1 MPPIG
6 TAAPEA
12 DPAAPPSA
20 GSWPGYHWHLAEP
33 FMLRIAGL
41 PFDTVTDLVFP
52 RTAAWA
58 GEVLSGEDAAVAGR
72 ESLSGPLT
80 EAVGRCADEAVRRLL
95 VGLRRDVFNL
105 RPVREGPALDAAV
118 DALGAED
125 AATLL
130 RLVKNARCVAELR
143 ETGEDVLAA
152 ELRERRA
159 ALCRLAGL
167 PDLRLGMQLSSP
179 SLDRYADRYLSEL
192 GGKPGKRARRVE
204 RSVLEYLLRTA
215 CKTSPFSTL
224 TSVCV
229 GTFRPGAGAPLAVS
243 LTDGG
248 KRSAVRLNMA
258 ALDRLSATILADP
271 ELRADLPVRATG
283 GWQEHEDV
291 VRYLRRS
298 RVSGDG
304 DDTAA
309 KVDPLRETLFFL
321 PSGQV
326 MTDILA
332 EVSGERT
339 VRVRDLVNRLCR
351 LVRRGRADV
360 EADIEAYVGHL
371 LRLGLLEAPG
381 LKLDIHDLDPLGG
394 YHDGLLALDRP
405 WARALAGRLAAVAAN
420 VERFGTAGLEERRRL
435 LGSVREDL
443 VAAHAD
449 LGEPGEAA
457 PATLIYEDT
466 APHTAT
472 DGVAADTAIWERA
485 VLPDLRRLT
494 AMMPAFDTSVL
505 RRLVTRGYFRIRHGE
520 TGRCDDFLTFAHE
533 FHRDFFDNFLQ
544 RLMRHRRFPEGGGY
558 APHDNWFRQPEL
570 TAVDDAR
577 RTAAGDIAE
586 AYRALPHGAEELVL
600 DDAFPDRVAEALPAD
615 LGALQPRSFFLQIAD
630 DGDAPPAAVVNRV
643 YSGLTLLFSRFA
655 HLFAGEGEDDLAP
668 RLRQVLRSVQP
679 PGAVFAELKGGYDAT
694 NLNLHPA
701 VTDYEIV
708 CPGEVSSRPA
718 EARIGVDDL
727 AVCEDAATDRLIL
740 RSKRLGVEV
749 IPVYLGF
756 LLPGALPEVQQVL
769 LNFSYTGMAQLDL
782 WSGTGVPEPEEG
794 VVRLPRIRYG
804 SVVLARQQWSVRAD
818 RAPQRRAGEGD
829 AAWFLQWRRW
839 RRDNGIPRRVFLTT
853 PASGEYKP
861 LYVDFDSYL
870 CLTLVDAVVR
880 DNPGVLVMTEM
891 LPGPEQLCVH
901 HDGHPYVT
909 ELTVEIDGVRKEAP

>member
-6 TAAPEA
+6 TAAPSA
-12 DPAAPPSA
+12 TTATPPAASGA
-20 GSWPGYHWHLAEP
+20 EYDWRLAEP
-33 FMLRIAGL
+33 FMLRVAGL
-41 PFDTVTDLVFP
+41 PLDTVADLVFP
-52 RTAAWA
+52 DTMAWA
-58 GEVLSGEDAAVAGR
+58 REVLAAEDVAIVAR
-72 ESLSGPLT
+72 ETLADPLT
-80 EAVGRCADEAVRRLL
+80 EVVGRCTDDAVRRRL

-105 RPVREGPALDAAV
+105 RPVREGPAVDAAV
-118 DALGAED
+118 AALDPRD

-130 RLVKNARCVAELR
+130 RLVESARRMKELLG
-143 ETGEDVLAA
+143 TGEDLLAA

-159 ALCRLAGL
+159 ALHRLARE
-167 PDLRLGMQLSSP
+167 PDLRLGLQLSSP
-179 SLDRYADRYLSEL
+179 SLDRYADRYLSET
-192 GGKPGKRARRVE
+192 GDKPSKRARRVE

-224 TSVCV
+224 TSVSV
-229 GTFRPGAGAPLAVS
+229 GTFRPGAGAPLAVR
-243 LTDGG
+243 LAAEG

-258 ALDRLSATILADP
+258 VLDRLSATILADP

-298 RVSGDG
+298 RAGGDG
-304 DDTAA
+304 EDTAA

-321 PSGQV
+321 PSGRM

-332 EVSGERT
+332 EVSGGGT
-339 VRVRDLVNRLCR
+339 VRVRDLVDRLCG
-351 LVRRGRADV
+351 LVPRDRADV
-360 EADIEAYVGHL
+360 EVYVGHL
-371 LRLGLLEAPG
+371 LRLGLLETPG
-381 LKLDIHDLDPLGG
+381 LKLDIHDLDPLAG
-394 YHDGLLALDRP
+394 YRAGLLALDRP
-405 WARALAGRLAAVAAN
+405 WARSLAGRLATIAEA

-435 LGSVREDL
+435 LGSVREDI

-449 LGEPGEAA
+449 LGVADAQA

-466 APHTAT
+466 ALRTA
-472 DGVAADTAIWERA
+472 DVAADSEIWERA

-494 AMMPAFDTSVL
+494 AMMSAFDTSVL

-544 RLMRHRRFPEGGGY
+544 RLMRHRRFPGGDGY

-577 RTAAGDIAE
+577 RAVADDIAE
-586 AYRALPHGAEELVL
+586 AYRALPPEAEELIL
-600 DDAFPDRVAEALPAD
+600 DEAFPDRVANALPAD
-615 LGALQPRSFFLQIAD
+615 LGALQPRSFFLQVAD
-630 DGDAPPAAVVNRV
+630 DAAGEPTAVVNRV

-655 HLFAGEGEDDLAP
+655 HLFAEGADDLAS
-668 RLRQVLRSVQP
+668 RLREVLRSVQP

-701 VTDYEIV
+701 VTEYEIV

-718 EARIGVDDL
+718 EAQIGVEDL
-727 AVCEDAATDRLIL
+727 AVCEDPATDRLVL
-740 RSKRLGVEV
+740 RSKRLDVEV

-782 WSGTGVPEPEEG
+782 WSGTGVPEPEDD

-804 SVVLARQQWSVRAD
+804 SVVLSRQQWSVRAD
-818 RAPQRRAGEGD
+818 RAPQRQPGEGD
-829 AAWFLQWRRW
+829 AAWFLQWQRW
-839 RRDNGIPRRVFLTT
+839 RRDHGVPRRVFLTT
-853 PASGEYKP
+853 PSSGEYKP

-870 CLTLVDAVVR
+870 CLTLVDAMVR

-891 LPGPEQLCVH
+891 LPGPEQLSLH
-901 HDGHPYVT
+901 HDGRGYVT